1 MQDATGNWGGNLIFS
16 TTSTGSSGQLTD
28 RLTISSA
35 GLATFSGGV
44 TLNSTGSSLTAAGS
58 TVLGTTS
65 AQTLTVNATS
75 TFTSTAAFT
84 ASTAL
89 TANGS
94 VLLNGGSNQ
103 TLTVQAT
110 SAFSAPVTVNAA
122 VNVSGLGTFS
132 GGVALTTPVTV
143 NGLPLAKVATTD
155 NYTDLI
161 GQPRFYAA
169 SSSYAAT
176 AGAPTQPLNVSTW
189 YGSANISSGVATVHP
204 TSNGL
209 ANGTALFLSILS
221 VQATVYGPSVYCYI
235 CSLCSGY
242 KHQHPDSHILGGDR
256 YGNCDYT
263 CRWHCFHSICNIWSG
278 HVHNYWHI
286 QFLSASMHYTVF
298 H

>member
-1 MQDATGNWGGNLIFS
+1 MQDATGNWGGSLIFS
-16 TTSTGSSGQLTD
+16 TTSTGSTGQLTD

-44 TLNSTGSSLTAAGS
+44 TLSSTGSSLTAAGS

-65 AQTLTVNATS
+65 AQTLMVNATS

-110 SAFSAPVTVNAA
+110 STFSAPVTVSAA

-143 NGLPLAKVATTD
+143 NGVPLAKVATTD

-161 GQPRFYAA
+161 GQPRFYAG

-176 AGAPTQPLNVSTW
+176 AGVPTQPLNISSW
-189 YGSANISSGVATVHP
+189 YGSANVTSGAATVHP

-209 ANGTALFLSILS
+209 ANGTALFSSILS
-221 VQATVYGPSVYCYI
+221 VQATVYGPSASTAISVPFASATSISTQTVTFSVVTGQEIVTVLASGTASTVYAT
-235 CSLCSGY
+235 SGVVMCTIVGTY
-242 KHQHPDSHILGGDR
+242 S
-256 YGNCDYT
+256 
-263 CRWHCFHSICNIWSG
+263 S
-278 HVHNYWHI
+278 
-286 QFLSASMHYTVF
+286 
-298 H
+298 